1 MRARLLSTAAAL
13 LALSYPA
20 MTAAQSQT
28 QNQGEQQQTQQQ
40 TQGQQQM
47 GGQQGQPRMQEVQQA
62 LRQAEQSL
70 QQDDQPGAQQALD
83 EARQALQQVE
93 QQAQGQQREMLN
105 EVDQAI
111 QQAKDALQ
119 RQDPQ
124 GAQQAVAQ
132 ATQATQGQAGQQG
145 AAVAVTPADEDADV
159 AVVEEEPMDAANQEA
174 MPGTPERG
182 EMTEQ
187 QATVEP
193 QQGQD
198 RVDTE
203 ELIGMTAQTPEGED
217 LGKIG
222 DLVLTEQ
229 GEVEA
234 AIIEVGGFL
243 GIGAKQVAVDWNLVR
258 ISPEN
263 DQVVVNMTREELEA
277 APEYEDTAEQQQMP
291 QEPEQA
297 VPDAGQ

>member
-1 MRARLLSTAAAL
+1 MRARLLSTAAVL

-20 MTAAQSQT
+20 MATAQDQT
-28 QNQGEQQQTQQQ
+28 QNQGE
-40 TQGQQQM
+40 QQQM
-47 GGQQGQPRMQEVQQA
+47 GGQQGQPQMQEVQQA

-70 QQDDQPGAQQALD
+70 QQNDQPGAQQALD
-83 EARQALQQVE
+83 EAHQALQRAE
-93 QQAQGQQREMLN
+93 QQAQGQQQEMLT
-105 EVDQAI
+105 EVEQAI
-111 QQAKDALQ
+111 QRAEDALQ
-119 RQDPQ
+119 RQDSQ

-132 ATQATQGQAGQQG
+132 ATQASQGQADQQG
-145 AAVAVTPADEDADV
+145 AAVTVIPADEDADV
-159 AVVEEEPMDAANQEA
+159 AVVEEAPMDAADQEA
-174 MPGTPERG
+174 MTGAREPG
-182 EMTEQ
+182 EMSEQ

-198 RVDTE
+198 RLNTD

-229 GEVEA
+229 GEIEA
-234 AIIEVGGFL
+234 AIIEVGGLL
-243 GIGAKQVAVDWNLVR
+243 GIGAKQVAVDWNRVR
-258 ISPEN
+258 MSPEN

-277 APEYEDTAEQQQMP
+277 APEYEDTAEPQQMP
-291 QEPEQA
+291 QEPDQA

>member
-1 MRARLLSTAAAL
+1 MRARLLSTAAVL

-20 MTAAQSQT
+20 MATAQDQT
-28 QNQGEQQQTQQQ
+28 QNQGEQQQIQQQ
-40 TQGQQQM
+40 PQGQQM
-47 GGQQGQPRMQEVQQA
+47 GGQQGQPQMQKVQQA

-70 QQDDQPGAQQALD
+70 QQNDQPGAQQALD
-83 EARQALQQVE
+83 EARQALQQAE
-93 QQAQGQQREMLN
+93 HQAQGQQQEMLTKV
-105 EVDQAI
+105 EEAI
-111 QQAKDALQ
+111 QQAEDALQ
-119 RQDPQ
+119 RQDSQ
-124 GAQQAVAQ
+124 GAQQAVTQ

-159 AVVEEEPMDAANQEA
+159 AVVEEEPMDAADQDA

-198 RVDTE
+198 RVDTD
-203 ELIGMTAQTPEGED
+203 ELIGMTARTPEGED

-243 GIGAKQVAVDWNLVR
+243 GIGAKQVAVDWNRVR

-277 APEYEDTAEQQQMP
+277 APEYEDTAEQQMP